1 MFGYLIEKEALMDG
15 QAALHRLINREMQA
29 KRGTAHIDKGS

>member
-15 QAALHRLINREMQA
+15 RPSPLINREMRA

>member
-15 QAALHRLINREMQA
+15 RPSPPDQSGKASETGNR
-29 KRGTAHIDKGS
+29 TY